1 MQGFKLRNKFLNN
14 INIVWLPASG
24 AQLPAG
30 AKDKFTGITPFIPN

>member
-30 AKDKFTGITPFIPN
+30 AKDKSTGITLFIPN